1 MSKRKI
7 NDDNNNINSKNQID
21 IQLNIED
28 LPVYKNFIAQKDTK
42 IIYDSTN
49 FTNLVPSE
57 EFKRKIS
64 QYVFLFLFRT
74 ILLFDFMHDFC
85 NTSREG
91 NVIYNNVS
99 DKNKLKKDLL
109 KHYKIFY
116 EKDLEFI
123 KEIIFKFSSKTKDN
137 QDKINITLMSIILN
151 FDDQDVTLEMLTF
164 DKLENYSHDKAQ
176 EASLKIIEYLDIKSV
191 ENLEDLSNINCSE
204 NLNSLL
210 NSVDNINLSKIDS
223 YNIFIDADK
232 SKYSTFPI
240 VMKICDLLFST
251 GTFWPTSKKKLT
263 LQTSIVDTYDSA
275 TTSQLN
281 KIIKTIQDKYKN
293 YNEKKLGRMGGDVYS
308 KLSIKNEKK
317 NINMSIQFNDKE
329 LINLYFNNENYEV
342 NGETIKQTSLKIN
355 RFFAVDTRLFN
366 YSENNSSLNNNSGKI
381 KQVLDDISPINKFI
395 NTFYKKSPTDKDLIE
410 AFIPFYE
417 MVNPNYNDFVILD
430 KIQEFLNKY
439 ICVNNKVANNKND
452 FIENV
457 NKIRIKKNEIAIDLN
472 DLTNFAQTIYEIQVD
487 NKLIY
492 KYIDQFITHCKYD
505 FSSIKHINIELE
517 TLIEDFKPIYNK
529 LYSKIS
535 IEDFINNNNIKNE
548 LKKFMEFIVKFED
561 KFNKDK
567 KYKNGDA
574 FISFMVYYFSL
585 YKSMGDFSQIIYCND
600 VTKKIANP
608 NSISIF
614 ITFDKIASY
623 ISSLF
628 NNITMSENYENPLM
642 PMRLLTLKR
651 VSTPGLLQRA
661 WQYIPSRPDLP
672 NLPNLPD
679 LLKRQRNEFGKS
691 KSSKS
696 SKSSKQVV
704 TYGIPKNELSK
715 RRINSLISLAKKYKI
730 TLDNH
735 TYKNL
740 KRLYKL
746 QVFAKSKRIPITYKN
761 NNDVRKYKTLNRLEK
776 EIKEYIKRTKH
787 KK

>member
-1 MSKRKI
+1 
-7 NDDNNNINSKNQID
+7 
-21 IQLNIED
+21 
-28 LPVYKNFIAQKDTK
+28 
-42 IIYDSTN
+42 
-49 FTNLVPSE
+49 
-57 EFKRKIS
+57 
-64 QYVFLFLFRT
+64 
-74 ILLFDFMHDFC
+74 
-85 NTSREG
+85 
-91 NVIYNNVS
+91 
-99 DKNKLKKDLL
+99 
-109 KHYKIFY
+109 
-116 EKDLEFI
+116 
-123 KEIIFKFSSKTKDN
+123 
-137 QDKINITLMSIILN
+137 
-151 FDDQDVTLEMLTF
+151 
-164 DKLENYSHDKAQ
+164 
-176 EASLKIIEYLDIKSV
+176 
-191 ENLEDLSNINCSE
+191 
-204 NLNSLL
+204 
-210 NSVDNINLSKIDS
+210 
-223 YNIFIDADK
+223 
-232 SKYSTFPI
+232 
-240 VMKICDLLFST
+240 
-251 GTFWPTSKKKLT
+251 
-263 LQTSIVDTYDSA
+263 
-275 TTSQLN
+275 
-281 KIIKTIQDKYKN
+281 
-293 YNEKKLGRMGGDVYS
+293 
-308 KLSIKNEKK
+308 
-317 NINMSIQFNDKE
+317 
-329 LINLYFNNENYEV
+329 
-342 NGETIKQTSLKIN
+342 
-355 RFFAVDTRLFN
+355 
-366 YSENNSSLNNNSGKI
+366 
-381 KQVLDDISPINKFI
+381 
-395 NTFYKKSPTDKDLIE
+395 
-410 AFIPFYE
+410 
-417 MVNPNYNDFVILD
+417 
-430 KIQEFLNKY
+430 
-439 ICVNNKVANNKND
+439 
-452 FIENV
+452 
-457 NKIRIKKNEIAIDLN
+457 
-472 DLTNFAQTIYEIQVD
+472 
-487 NKLIY
+487 
-492 KYIDQFITHCKYD
+492 
-505 FSSIKHINIELE
+505 
-517 TLIEDFKPIYNK
+517 
-529 LYSKIS
+529 
-535 IEDFINNNNIKNE
+535 
-548 LKKFMEFIVKFED
+548 MEFIVKFED